1 MSQHQIWHQKFALR
15 SPRLPTCTHDHEP
28 IPPGKT
34 LPWMGMQVPHRF
46 LKFLEHIHGNNKH
59 TRRSWIWV
67 YLTWDQALEV
77 WNIIANVWL
86 SVCIEHMQEDTYM
99 HAGIVNAINQLM
111 HVCDMTG
118 HGPVTVNISMYN
130 IQYIIV
136 IILMIIIVII
146 IKIIYANNIN
156 YYIMYCTSTLDEHT
170 YIITYHIPTWDL
182 NKTPWNNGLTS
193 LPSPSTQPP
202 KIHPHL
208 RIAVVYQTPRDTMEV
223 GVGSLQS
230 PQDRI
235 LHHPPQRR

>member
-34 LPWMGMQVPHRF
+34 LRWTGMQVSYRF
-46 LKFLEHIHGNNKH
+46 LKFLEHIYIYIYMEITTNTHEEAEFECILPEIKH
-59 TRRSWIWV
+59 WKF
-67 YLTWDQALEV
+67 
-77 WNIIANVWL
+77 
-86 SVCIEHMQEDTYM
+86 
-99 HAGIVNAINQLM
+99 GISLQ
-111 HVCDMTG
+111 
-118 HGPVTVNISMYN
+118 MYDS
-130 IQYIIV
+130 QCAY
-136 IILMIIIVII
+136 
-146 IKIIYANNIN
+146 
-156 YYIMYCTSTLDEHT
+156 
-170 YIITYHIPTWDL
+170 ITYHIPTWDL
-182 NKTPWNNGLTS
+182 NKKPWNNGPTS

-230 PQDRI
+230 QQDRI